1 MGSQEKLSLGEWS
14 CSLKNELQKRMDR
27 AFQGK
32 KYMASTREEQGLMW
46 LEWEGVRDEAR
57 ITLGGGSEG

>member
-32 KYMASTREEQGLMW
+32 TERSRAFHGKYKGGTRADV
-46 LEWEGVRDEAR
+46 VRV
-57 ITLGGGSEG
+57 GGRVR